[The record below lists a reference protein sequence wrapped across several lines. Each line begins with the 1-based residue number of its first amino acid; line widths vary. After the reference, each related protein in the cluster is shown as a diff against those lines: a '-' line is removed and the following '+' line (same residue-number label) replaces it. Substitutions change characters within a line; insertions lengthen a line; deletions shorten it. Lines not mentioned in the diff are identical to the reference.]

1 MKSIEENKYYIWLS
15 SIENLSAIQKINLL
29 NKFTNPQNVF
39 QDYYKNKET
48 ETMPKYMKMLEN
60 KMISMKK
67 QNIKIITIE
76 DEEYPQKLK
85 DIYDYPI
92 VLYCKGNI
100 ELARIEPKIS
110 IIGCR
115 EYSEYGKKISFKF
128 AYELSRSGITIVSGG
143 ARGID
148 SFSHRG
154 CVYAKKGTI
163 AILGNGLDYIYPPEN
178 KELEEEIIKNNGLL
192 MSEYIIGRRPTK
204 YTFPARNRLISALSD
219 GVLVVEAKEK
229 SGTIITVDFAL
240 EQGKTVYAVPGNID
254 QVNSYGTNNL
264 IKQGA
269 KLVMKAGDIIED
281 FIY

>member
-1 MKSIEENKYYIWLS
+1 MKI
-15 SIENLSAIQKINLL
+15 
-29 NKFTNPQNVF
+29 
-39 QDYYKNKET
+39 
-48 ETMPKYMKMLEN
+48 LEN

-163 AILGNGLDYIYPPEN
+163 SILGNGLDYIYPPEN

-269 KLVMKAGDIIED
+269 KLVMNAGDIIED